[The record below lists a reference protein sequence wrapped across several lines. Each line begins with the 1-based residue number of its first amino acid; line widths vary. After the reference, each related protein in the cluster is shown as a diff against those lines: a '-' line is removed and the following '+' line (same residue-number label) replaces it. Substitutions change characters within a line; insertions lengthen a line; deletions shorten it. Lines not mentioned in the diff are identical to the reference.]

1 MKKIW
6 KQGEKEKGIPE
17 GRDSRNR
24 EVGARTGV
32 MCWYPREKF
41 SLLSTESYAGWRRDQ
56 KYSSSDVPE
65 LAHTSF

>member
-32 MCWYPREKF
+32 MCLYPPEKF

-56 KYSSSDVPE
+56 KYSNSDVLE